1 MYSSGYPTHSE
12 EEDEDDATEENDVQ
26 TSKEKTERSNL
37 KREKGKV
44 VATDDMKKPVFVDA
58 KGFPY
63 GSMQKVLQKDV
74 QLLAKEFDP
83 KHNWEW

>member
-12 EEDEDDATEENDVQ
+12 KEDEDDATEENDVE
-26 TSKEKTERSNL
+26 TSKEETERPNL

-44 VATDDMKKPVFVDA
+44 VATDDMKKLVFVEA

-74 QLLAKEFDP
+74 
-83 KHNWEW
+83 